1 MKTTVTLT
9 ITEVAYGGKGI
20 GRHEGKVC
28 FVSGVLPGEKVVAEL
43 ARDRGGY
50 WEASLREL
58 LDPAAARVAP
68 ACPHAFQCPAS
79 GSGVR
84 PSAAAGACP
93 GCCYQHA
100 GYDEEL
106 RLKDRQLRSLLL
118 RHARVDEGVFLPSVP
133 GAAPLGYRNKMAL
146 HAQADGA
153 AMRLGYFLEDNT
165 TILDIAACP
174 LAVPPL
180 NALLQQLREDS
191 SFRRTLKDGMTVTF
205 RWTEPNGAVWWRN
218 RAAENDVWLVE
229 SSRIGPL
236 SVPRNSFYQM
246 NPVMADRLVE
256 AVQDR
261 LKAALPGVFVDL
273 YCGVGVFALAAAAL
287 GVPQVIGV
295 DLDGPGIK
303 AADYNARK
311 LGFANT
317 TWKAVKAQEGI
328 RHLALAEPGRTTLL
342 VDPPRA
348 GLGLETVRQIL
359 KQRPVRVLYVSCAPD
374 TLARDVA
381 WFKEGGYAVESV
393 RLFDLFPRTAHF
405 ETLAEL
411 RLQG

>member
-28 FVSGVLPGEKVVAEL
+28 FVPGVLPGETVVAERV
-43 ARDRGGY
+43 RDRGGY
-50 WEASLREL
+50 WEARLREIVE
-58 LDPAAARVAP
+58 PVPARVAP
-68 ACPHAFQCPAS
+68 ACPYAFQCPAA

-84 PSAAAGACP
+84 APAAAGACP
-93 GCCYQHA
+93 GCCYQQA
-100 GYDEEL
+100 AYGEEL
-106 RLKDRQLRSLLL
+106 RIKERQLQSLML
-118 RHARVDEGVFLPSVP
+118 RHARVDADVFQPPVP
-133 GAAPLGYRNKMAL
+133 AAAPLGYRNKMAL

-153 AMRLGYFLEDNT
+153 AMRLGYVLEDNA

-180 NALLQQLREDS
+180 NALLQQLREEP

-256 AVQDR
+256 AVQER
-261 LKAALPGVFVDL
+261 VRAALPGIFVDL
-273 YCGVGVFALAAAAL
+273 YCGIGVFALAAAAL

-328 RHLALAEPGRTTLL
+328 RQLTLARPGHTTLL
-342 VDPPRA
+342 VDPPRT
-348 GLGLETVRQIL
+348 GLGLETVRQVL
-359 KQRPVRVLYVSCAPD
+359 KQRPARLLYVSCAPD

-381 WFKEGGYAVESV
+381 WLKEGGYAVGAV
-393 RLFDLFPRTAHF
+393 QLFDLFPRTAHF

-411 RLQG
+411 RLEA